1 MSVFLSAVK
10 RISLGKR
17 GTECERREFGCLTEQ
32 GKVTVGFEGRKRAS
46 YMDTWEKRTPGR
58 RN

>member
-17 GTECERREFGCLTEQ
+17 GTECERWESGCSTEQ
-32 GKVTVGFEGRKRAS
+32 GEVTVGFERRKRAS
-46 YMDTWEKRTPGR
+46 YMDTWEKKIPGR
-58 RN
+58 RD